1 MCDVPLG
8 PYLVMVIVRIVC
20 AYPRASTLSRS
31 APYDRA
37 DPLEPAPAA
46 YFWLTISPPRP
57 DRRNPDAVRAALAQ
71 SRHVGTLAIDHRVRR
86 VADLISIYSVVVFVL
101 GNWWVI
107 TSTSCAADSPTLYR
121 GAVAALV
128 FSWLYVAEILVWATL
143 VIFFLPFVLVRRLS
157 LGPAQ
162 TASSRCSQ
170 AEDRPRRAD
179 WGALVRLGPEE
190 ERGRPAQEGG
200 HREPAAA
207 RLHVRHAI
215 LPSRLEFS
223 FDDR

>member
-157 LGPAQ
+157 LGPAS

-170 AEDRPRRAD
+170 ADDRPVVQI
-179 WGALVRLGPEE
+179 GARWFGLGQKKNEVGPLKKEDIASLPQ
-190 ERGRPAQEGG
+190 RVFMCVTP
-200 HREPAAA
+200 HSL
-207 RLHVRHAI
+207 LHSSS
-215 LPSRLEFS
+215 PSASR
-223 FDDR
+223 